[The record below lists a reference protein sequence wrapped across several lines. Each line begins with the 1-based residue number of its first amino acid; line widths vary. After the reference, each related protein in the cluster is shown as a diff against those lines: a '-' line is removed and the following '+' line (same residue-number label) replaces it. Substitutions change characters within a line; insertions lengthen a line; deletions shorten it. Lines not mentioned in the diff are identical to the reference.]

1 MSEDLEEIFKCIN
14 EARVPSMWSKTYPS
28 LKPLGSWTRDL
39 VQRVDQ
45 VSTATDVIIKNL
57 DFKILNN
64 ARIDNNLYIQ

>member
-45 VSTATDVIIKNL
+45 VRMM
-57 DFKILNN
+57 KIVSFGINSKGMEFLGVV
-64 ARIDNNLYIQ
+64 LV